1 MSEITNPLDHTP
13 PAMPTIEADLAVV
26 EQAKGALML
35 RYGITCHEAL
45 ALLLAW
51 SREMGTTP
59 HAVAQAMMN
68 GACQGGETGHD
79 DPYLVRWLRE
89 QLSDDLSRP
98 PLW

>member
-1 MSEITNPLDHTP
+1 MSEISNPLDHNA
-13 PAMPTIEADLAVV
+13 PAMATIEGDRAVV

-35 RYGITCHEAL
+35 RYGITSHEAL

-51 SREMGTTP
+51 SREMGTTL
-59 HAVAQAMMN
+59 HAIAHALMD
-68 GACQGGETGHD
+68 GACQRGETCHD
-79 DPYLVRWLRE
+79 PALVSWLRE